1 MDDYRSIEVEFAKR
15 FGVEAKS
22 TRKSI
27 GDFYLNDD
35 LSKPVNVKSNNVDKK
50 NYSPNIIS
58 GKKLIEWVLNKGN
71 ELHFIF
77 VDYEKIDGKI
87 EIIRDSGL
95 IPFYHLSWDCLS
107 IEAQG
112 WGVIQMNKDLKI
124 DKNQTQADFFKGMKV
139 GYEKYIGKEERKMT
153 KIREMIKDF

>member
-1 MDDYRSIEVEFAKR
+1 MDDYRAIEVEFAKR

-27 GDFYLNDD
+27 GDFYLNDNP
-35 LSKPVNVKSNNVDKK
+35 SKPVNVKSNNVDKK

-58 GKKLIEWVLNKGN
+58 GKKLIDWVLNKGN
-71 ELHFIF
+71 ELYFIF
-77 VDYEKIDGKI
+77 VDYEIIDDKVKIIK
-87 EIIRDSGL
+87 DSGL
-95 IPFYHLSWDCLS
+95 VPFYHLSWDCLS

-124 DKNQTQADFFKGMKV
+124 DKNQTQADFFKGMKI
-139 GYEKYIGKEERKMT
+139 GYEKYIGKEERKMA

>member
-1 MDDYRSIEVEFAKR
+1 MDDYRSIEIEFAKR

-35 LSKPVNVKSNNVDKK
+35 LSKPVNVKSNNVGKK

-71 ELHFIF
+71 ELYFLF
-77 VDYEKIDGKI
+77 VDYEKIDDKI
-87 EIIRDSGL
+87 KIITDSGL

-112 WGVIQMNKDLKI
+112 WGVIQMNKDLII
-124 DKNQTQADFFKGMKV
+124 DKNQTQVDFFKGMKI
-139 GYEKYIGKEERKMT
+139 GYEKYIGKEEKKMS

>member
-1 MDDYRSIEVEFAKR
+1 MDDYRSIEVEIAKR

-27 GDFYLNDD
+27 GDFYLNNDQ
-35 LSKPVNVKSNNVDKK
+35 SRPVNVKSNNVDKK

-58 GKKLIEWVLNKGN
+58 GKKLIEWVLGKGN
-71 ELHFIF
+71 ELYFFF
-77 VDYEKIDGKI
+77 VDYKKVNGKI
-87 EIIRDSGL
+87 EILADSGL
-95 IPFYHLSWDCLS
+95 IPFYQISWECLS

-112 WGVIQMNKDLKI
+112 WGVIQMNKALKV
-124 DKNQTQADFFKGMKV
+124 DKGQTQESFFKGMKI
-139 GYEKYIGKEERKMT
+139 GYEKYIGKEEKKMA

>member
-1 MDDYRSIEVEFAKR
+1 MDDYRSIEVEIAKR

-35 LSKPVNVKSNNVDKK
+35 LSKPVNVKSNNINKK

-58 GKKLIEWVLNKGN
+58 GKKLIDWVINKGN

-77 VDYEKIDGKI
+77 VDYEMIADKI
-87 EIIRDSGL
+87 EIIKDSGL
-95 IPFYHLSWDCLS
+95 VSFYQISWDCLS

-124 DKNQTQADFFKGMKV
+124 DKNQTQANFFKGMKI
-139 GYEKYIGKEERKMT
+139 GYEKYIGKEEKKMI